1 MHKIFI
7 MKLAV
12 VGVTGLVG
20 SVILKVLEERKFNDI
35 DLIPVA
41 SSKSEGKTI
50 TFLDKEISVKSIDEA
65 ITSTPD
71 IAIFSAG
78 SSVAL
83 DYAPNFA
90 MRGTFVIDNS
100 SAWRMKKDVP
110 LVVPEINST
119 EINQSTKIIAN
130 PNCSTIQMVMV
141 LAPLHKHFNIK
152 RLVVSTYQSVTGSG
166 MKAVK
171 QLENEINGIKSDMV
185 YPYPIHKNLFPHGGN
200 FLDDGYTTEE
210 RKLLDE
216 TRKILSDQSI
226 MVTSTVVRVPVT
238 GGHSMCVNVEFK
250 NDFDIKNV
258 YEILKST
265 EGVIVTDDIKSNIY
279 PMPLFSEGKDDVFV
293 GRIRRDYSNSNSLN
307 LWIVADNLRKGAAT
321 NAVQIASYLIDN
333 KLIK

>member
-1 MHKIFI
+1 